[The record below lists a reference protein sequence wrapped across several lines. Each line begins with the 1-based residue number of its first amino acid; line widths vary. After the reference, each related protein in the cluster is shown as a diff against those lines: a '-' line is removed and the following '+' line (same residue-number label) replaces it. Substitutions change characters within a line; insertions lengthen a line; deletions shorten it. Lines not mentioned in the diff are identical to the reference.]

1 MSYDVV
7 NAISDID
14 SLKAEI
20 STLNESNDRLSDN
33 ISSYLR
39 QLREHADKVDAFKSR
54 LIEAVKDSD
63 IEVDLAKEFAEIFD
77 LSLTETKSITITA
90 SWSGTVEVF
99 VGIDTDSLEVEVDYP
114 EISYSCEGFEDL
126 SVDEDSLEVET
137 SDY

>member
-126 SVDEDSLEVET
+126 SVEENSLEVET